1 MTTTTQQAEL
11 TPEAPEDDPPCNEDA
26 DTTADVATGEIVPTW
41 VDAQYRRPDIEAS
54 QIVAPI
60 KLGAIPYADGYWRL
74 AQRIVNTEMVPDG
87 MRGRPDAVVA
97 CFFKGF
103 EMGMGPMQAL
113 DSFDMIKGKVAM
125 KPEAMRALV
134 MSHGHLFVLRDG
146 VANGER
152 FCEAEVRRS
161 DWPENQPNEVYRYDW
176 ADGVLAGLT
185 SKDNWKKNPRAMLD
199 ARATGGAA
207 RRYFA
212 DVIQGMSY
220 TTSEVADFEERS

>member
-1 MTTTTQQAEL
+1 MTIGEQPTLVVETDEERHCAADPEL
-11 TPEAPEDDPPCNEDA
+11 
-26 DTTADVATGEIVPTW
+26 DVATGEIIPAGELNEPSMPISLSPVP
-41 VDAQYRRPDIEAS
+41 P
-54 QIVAPI
+54 

-74 AQRIVNTEMVPDG
+74 ANRIVNTEMVPDG
-87 MRGRPDAVVA
+87 MRGQPDAVVA
-97 CFFKGF
+97 CFFKGY

-113 DSFDMIKGKVAM
+113 DSFDVIKGKVAM

-146 VANGER
+146 VENGER
-152 FCEAEVRRS
+152 YCEAEVRRS

-176 ADGVLAGLT
+176 ADAVLAGLT
-185 SKDNWKKNPRAMLD
+185 GKDNWKKNPRSMLD
-199 ARATGGAA
+199 ARTTGGAA

-220 TTSEVADFEERS
+220 TTSEVADFEDRT